1 MNLQEL
7 RDEIDSID
15 ESLIEL
21 FRKRMELSKKV
32 AEYKKQHDLPVYD
45 PVREEGILEKLSA
58 KAGKEQEE
66 AIRELYTL
74 IFKLSRAVQEN
85 EK

>member
-7 RDEIDSID
+7 RDEIDNID

-21 FRKRMELSKKV
+21 FFRRMDLSKKV

-45 PVREEGILEKLSA
+45 PVREEEILDKLSA

-66 AIRELYTL
+66 AVKELYAL

-85 EK
+85 D

>member
-1 MNLQEL
+1 MDLQEL
-7 RDEIDSID
+7 RNEIDNID
-15 ESLIEL
+15 GELIEL
-21 FRKRMELSKKV
+21 FRKRMDLSKKV

-45 PVREEGILEKLSA
+45 PVREEEILDKLSV

-66 AIRELYTL
+66 AVKELYAL

-85 EK
+85 D